1 MELILATQTVNSF
14 QKQFQQRILQNWQL
28 EKARV
33 LQDELGVTDDELAG
47 IVDAA
52 RLAASTSGNST
63 LGRSALGASTR
74 RFPMGQSTLGKS
86 TTAESREG
94 GLVMHTKMVRYER
107 VIGELNQKR
116 LRKEPYEFCQA
127 LSESTKNDSVGP
139 IHCCC
144 NLSRPDQTKKN
155 PLLWQSFNLLAH
167 LVYEPSLRDSEY
179 RGSSH
184 SEAVPPVAEPVN
196 ERQYSAAYLGDQK
209 AHQAA
214 LLRGRLVTG
223 GLKYLERE

>member
-1 MELILATQTVNSF
+1 M
-14 QKQFQQRILQNWQL
+14 
-28 EKARV
+28 
-33 LQDELGVTDDELAG
+33 TDDELAG

-52 RLAASTSGNST
+52 RLAASTLGNST

-86 TTAESREG
+86 TIAESREG

-139 IHCCC
+139 IHC
-144 NLSRPDQTKKN
+144 LFGVTFLDLIKHKKN
-155 PLLWQSFNLLAH
+155 PFLWQSFNLLAH

-179 RGSSH
+179 HGSSH

>member
-1 MELILATQTVNSF
+1 MELIVATQIINSF

-47 IVDAA
+47 IVVAS
-52 RLAASTSGNST
+52 RLASSALGSSS
-63 LGRSALGASTR
+63 LGRSALGASAR

-139 IHCCC
+139 IRRLLLHCF
-144 NLSRPDQTKKN
+144 ST
-155 PLLWQSFNLLAH
+155 
-167 LVYEPSLRDSEY
+167 
-179 RGSSH
+179 
-184 SEAVPPVAEPVN
+184 
-196 ERQYSAAYLGDQK
+196 
-209 AHQAA
+209 
-214 LLRGRLVTG
+214 
-223 GLKYLERE
+223 